1 MKTIT
6 LITLFVGALAFI
18 TNAYASVSA
27 NVGIATD
34 YLWRGGSASGNE
46 AVVYGGMDY
55 EGAGFYAGVW
65 TSTTGDYADSDGNA
79 TGQETDLYIGTEIN
93 GFDIGFIKY
102 EYADQGDF
110 SEYYVGYSYQG
121 FDLFYAQDVDNSDSD
136 FYSISYGLPS
146 VVEGVNASVTYG
158 DSGDADYVQLDLSV
172 GDVVLSLVDTDSE
185 GTLTALSYSLPL

>member
-34 YLWRGGSASGNE
+34 YLWRGASASGNE

-55 EGAGFYAGVW
+55 EGEGFYAGVW
-65 TSTTGDYADSDGNA
+65 TSTCGDNGSG
-79 TGQETDLYIGTEIN
+79 TETDVYVGTNVN

-102 EYADQGDF
+102 EYAGSGDF
-110 SEYYVGYSYQG
+110 SEYYVGYTYQG
-121 FDLFYAQDVDNSDSD
+121 FDLFYAQDTDDSSSD
-136 FYSISYGLPS
+136 FYSISYGLPT
-146 VVEGVNASVTYG
+146 VIEGVDASVTYG
-158 DSGDADYVQLDLSV
+158 DDGSADYIQLDLSV
-172 GDVVLSLVDTDSE
+172 GDVVLSVVDTDSE

>member
-34 YLWRGGSASGNE
+34 YLWRGSSASEGD

-55 EGAGFYAGVW
+55 EGENFYAGVW
-65 TSTTGDYADSDGNA
+65 TSSVGTHPGGA
-79 TGQETDLYIGTEIN
+79 ETDVYVGTNVN

-102 EYADQGDF
+102 EYETSGDF
-110 SEYYVGYSYQG
+110 SEYYVGYTYQG
-121 FDLFYAQDVDNSDSD
+121 FDLFYAQDTDNSSSD

-146 VVEGVNASVTYG
+146 VIEGVDASVTYG
-158 DSGDADYVQLDLSV
+158 DDGSADYIQLDLSV
-172 GDVVLSLVDTDSE
+172 GDVVLSVVDTDSE